1 MGQKVKPIANYQ
13 LLIPFIKKALGISLG
28 ALCFGVRS
36 GKPKKPQLI
45 PGCRFLMSVDVS
57 SQDSFIF
64 PPSHVIQTLREHLN
78 ESSQAINWSWEPG
91 GKRKKEGTRRS
102 VFRNMRCSQRSHSL
116 LIHLPP
122 IRKTNNA
129 TTALQAISHHK
140 DREVCNSPILRKH
153 PSSVI
158 PHAARA
164 SKINLMAVERIGDG
178 LPR

>member
-45 PGCRFLMSVDVS
+45 PGCRFLMSVGCVVS
-57 SQDSFIF
+57 GLFHF
-64 PPSHVIQTLREHLN
+64 PAFPRNTNFAGASHFC
-78 ESSQAINWSWEPG
+78 SQAINWSWEPG

-102 VFRNMRCSQRSHSL
+102 VFRNMRCSQLRHSL

-129 TTALQAISHHK
+129 TTAYLAISHHK

-158 PHAARA
+158 PHA
-164 SKINLMAVERIGDG
+164 VERQ
-178 LPR
+178 R

>member
-91 GKRKKEGTRRS
+91 GKRKKEEG
-102 VFRNMRCSQRSHSL
+102 RNQKKCFYKYEMIPTSPLSADTSNTTSLNQQR
-116 LIHLPP
+116 
-122 IRKTNNA
+122 
-129 TTALQAISHHK
+129 HHRLSG
-140 DREVCNSPILRKH
+140 DF
-153 PSSVI
+153 SS
-158 PHAARA
+158 
-164 SKINLMAVERIGDG
+164 
-178 LPR
+178 

>member
-1 MGQKVKPIANYQ
+1 MDY
-13 LLIPFIKKALGISLG
+13 LKKYKSFLYSYYLSAGVRITIGVVLPALALSFFDMLQIGTAISLG

-64 PPSHVIQTLREHLN
+64 LPSHVIQTLREHLN

-122 IRKTNNA
+122 IR
-129 TTALQAISHHK
+129 
-140 DREVCNSPILRKH
+140 
-153 PSSVI
+153 
-158 PHAARA
+158 
-164 SKINLMAVERIGDG
+164 
-178 LPR
+178 